1 MQPTTASR
9 TPESMTGLTPLCLR
23 LEEGGQRRVSPQ
35 VLSVRKPLAPG
46 WAELYDS
53 TLERIV
59 QNGPLAAGDIGAD
72 HATNSDDVQELANDF
87 FGSFGLAN
95 PSVESFGH
103 QVLYCRGAPF
113 HNDHA
118 FWPNEVFLTVYLGGP
133 TVDFCMPMAG
143 YRQTL
148 QPGDAFLFDPA
159 QPHGVV
165 RPGRNSFIPKDW
177 QSADAREDL
186 CFFVSVDVELTPE
199 LDLAFGVTRTP
210 LQASMLGIEVSGATH
225 RLCRRTGKLLRRT
238 LR

>member
-1 MQPTTASR
+1 MQPITASR

-35 VLSVRKPLAPG
+35 VLRVRKPLSPG
-46 WAELYDS
+46 WPDLYDS
-53 TLERIV
+53 TLERILE
-59 QNGPLAAGDIGAD
+59 GDPLKAGDIGAD

-87 FGSFGLAN
+87 FSAFDLTN
-95 PSVESFGH
+95 PTVESFGH

-133 TVDFCMPMAG
+133 EVDFCMPMAG

-148 QPGDAFLFDPA
+148 RPGDAFLFDPA

-165 RPGRNSFIPKDW
+165 RPGRNSFMPKDW
-177 QSADAREDL
+177 QSDNAREDL
-186 CFFVSVDVELTPE
+186 CFFVSVDIELTPE
-199 LDLAFGVTRTP
+199 LDQVFGVDRTDR
-210 LQASMLGIEVSGATH
+210 QASMFGIDVSGASH

-238 LR
+238 KS